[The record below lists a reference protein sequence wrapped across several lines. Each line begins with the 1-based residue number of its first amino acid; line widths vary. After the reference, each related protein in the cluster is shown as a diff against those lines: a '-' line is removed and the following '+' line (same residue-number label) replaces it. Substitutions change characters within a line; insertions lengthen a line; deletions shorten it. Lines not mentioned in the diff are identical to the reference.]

1 VDFSVRVQSYSS
13 PNNEAYQ
20 REKITVLSENF
31 KKFVDE
37 NEISEWFLEMSVENY
52 WEKTFRKKL

>member
-1 VDFSVRVQSYSS
+1 MRVQSYSS